1 MSIPDRTPETSTLD
15 VQLLLSSFLK
25 IERQSDDFATSFYQ
39 ILFHKYPKIQS
50 LFSETDMEK
59 QKDKLIQSLQM
70 IMGNVNSPGAF
81 TSILNNLGK
90 RHVAYGAVLTD
101 YPLIGDALLQ
111 ALEKHLG
118 NDWTEEVKQ
127 TWTLAY
133 QMIAEIMAEGAK
145 IAPKNDVSPI
155 SSKSI
160 DESDTDRQKQ
170 ESNNHSSDEQLTNS
184 GSKSIP
190 IVLILLVGLGIAA
203 IGYTTRQPSTIP
215 ATPVEQNK

>member
-1 MSIPDRTPETSTLD
+1 MSTPHRTPETSTLD

-25 IERQSDDFATSFYQ
+25 IEPQADDFATSFYQ
-39 ILFHKYPKIQS
+39 ILFHKYPKVQS

-70 IMGNVNSPGAF
+70 VMGNVNNPEAF
-81 TSILNNLGK
+81 TSILKNLGK

-118 NDWTEEVKQ
+118 KDWTDEVKQ

-133 QMIAEIMAEGAK
+133 QTIAETMAEGTKVAT
-145 IAPKNDVSPI
+145 KNDVNPMV
-155 SSKSI
+155 SKSI
-160 DESDTDRQKQ
+160 DQSDTNQPKQ
-170 ESNNHSSDEQLTNS
+170 NLNHYSSDEQTTSS

-190 IVLILLVGLGIAA
+190 IILILLIGFGIAA
-203 IGYTTRQPSTIP
+203 IGYITIKPTLIP
-215 ATPVEQNK
+215 ATSLEQNK